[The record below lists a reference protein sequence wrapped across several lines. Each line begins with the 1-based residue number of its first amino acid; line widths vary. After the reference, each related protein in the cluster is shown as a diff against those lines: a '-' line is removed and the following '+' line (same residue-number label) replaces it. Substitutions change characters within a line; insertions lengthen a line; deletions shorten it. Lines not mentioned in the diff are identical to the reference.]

1 MRLIKIML
9 LIMLIVVPV
18 SVYAEDDFKIIK
30 NNAVEVRFDER
41 LDNAAQKV
49 MGAYTSVR
57 SDLEKRLGWE
67 VDFNPVI
74 VLIRDSGKFRKIAG
88 SDMTVAF
95 AVPSRYLMVIDYS
108 KMETAPFTLEST
120 LKHEL
125 CHLLMHHHVSPGEL
139 PRWLDEGVCQWVSDG
154 WAEIITDRQWSPLK
168 EAALSGRFLSI
179 ENMSSFPQ
187 ERKPLLLAYEESR
200 SLIEFIVAEY
210 GAKGLVTVLEQLREG
225 ETLERGIEKGLS
237 ISLSELE
244 VKWQGRVKKGATWFT
259 YISSNL
265 YEMLFVIAGLVTVC
279 GFIKVLKRKR
289 AYKDEDDQDDSGG
302 PQSVV

>member
-1 MRLIKIML
+1 ML
-9 LIMLIVVPV
+9 LILLIMAPV
-18 SVYAEDDFKIIK
+18 SVYAEDFKVIK
-30 NNAVEVRFDER
+30 NNAVEVRFEEH
-41 LDNAAQKV
+41 LDNAARKV
-49 MGAYTSVR
+49 IGVYPSV
-57 SDLEKRLGWE
+57 SADLGKRFGWE
-67 VDFNPVI
+67 MDLYPTVI
-74 VLIRDSGKFRKIAG
+74 LMRSSKKFRKLAG
-88 SDMTVAF
+88 NDMTVAF
-95 AVPSRYLMVIDYS
+95 AVPSRYLIVIDYS
-108 KMETAPFTLEST
+108 KMETAPFTLETT

-125 CHLLMHHHVSPGEL
+125 CHLLLHHHISPGYV
-139 PRWLDEGVCQWVSDG
+139 PRWVDEGVCQWASDG
-154 WAEIITDRQWSPLK
+154 LAEIIMDPQWSPLK

-210 GAKGLVTVLEQLREG
+210 GAKGLITVLEQLREG
-225 ETLERGIEKGLS
+225 ETPERGIEKGLS

-244 VKWQGRVKKGATWFT
+244 AKWQGRVKKGVTWFT

-289 AYKDEDDQDDSGG
+289 EYKDEDGEEKDEGVESKDEG
-302 PQSVV
+302 

>member
-1 MRLIKIML
+1 ML
-9 LIMLIVVPV
+9 VMVPG
-18 SVYAEDDFKIIK
+18 SVYAEDFKVIK
-30 NNAVEVRFDER
+30 NSAVEVRFDEH
-41 LDNAAQKV
+41 LDNAARKV
-49 MGAYTSVR
+49 RGAYTSV
-57 SDLEKRLGWE
+57 SADLGKRLGWE

-74 VLIRDSGKFRKIAG
+74 VLIRDRGKFRRIAG
-88 SDMTVAF
+88 NDMTVAF
-95 AVPSRYLMVIDYS
+95 AVPSRYLIVIDYS
-108 KMETAPFTLEST
+108 KMETTPFTLEST

-225 ETLERGIEKGLS
+225 ATLERGIEKGLS